1 MKTKKMILVAAMAIG
16 AAALTAFTTMP
27 KSDYP
32 DEPEKTTTSQNN
44 VVPNENEEDSGTLC
58 PCSELRC
65 GICGG
70 KVEWTSYAYVKEQ
83 RKCSNCNGKGYIG
96 NSTIGYIGCTLCDS
110 TGVYTEWAAGCRCY
124 NCNQGFKQPND
135 C

>member
-27 KSDYP
+27 KTDYP
-32 DEPEKTTTSQNN
+32 DEPEKTTRQDN
-44 VVPNENEEDSGTLC
+44 VVPNGNEEDAGTLC

-70 KVEWTSYAYVKEQ
+70 KVEWTSQAYVKKRE
-83 RKCSNCNGKGYIG
+83 KCSYCNGTGKKY
-96 NSTIGYIGCTLCDS
+96 NDECPKCDG
-110 TGVYTEWAAGCRCY
+110 TGIFVEWGAGCRCY
-124 NCNQGFKQPND
+124 HCNQGFKQPND

>member
-16 AAALTAFTTMP
+16 TAALTAFTTMP

-32 DEPEKTTTSQNN
+32 DEPEKTTRQDN
-44 VVPNENEEDSGTLC
+44 VVPNENEEDAGALC

-70 KVEWTSYAYVKEQ
+70 KVEWTANAYVKK
-83 RKCSNCNGKGYIG
+83 RSKCTVCNGTGYTG
-96 NSTIGYIGCTLCDS
+96 DGKYVKKEVCSTCEG
-110 TGVYTEWAAGCRCY
+110 TGIHVEWGAGCRC
-124 NCNQGFKQPND
+124 NHCSQGFKQPND

>member
-16 AAALTAFTTMP
+16 AAALTAFTVMP
-27 KSDYP
+27 DTDYP
-32 DEPEKTTTSQNN
+32 DEPKKTTRQDD
-44 VVPNENEEDSGTLC
+44 VVSTENEEDAGSLC

-70 KVEWTSYAYVKEQ
+70 KVEWTANAYVKER
-83 RKCSNCNGKGYIG
+83 RKCTNCNGKGYICNPNTG
-96 NSTIGYIGCTLCDS
+96 CYGCTLCDS